1 MRTQPNDS
9 GERGREGEN
18 EILLPGEYR
27 CHGEDDGGSDR
38 GQNADA
44 ARRVEVAGVQHEDP
58 GQEEELR
65 GEEGRQPGVAPLPRT
80 LKMQEQEPK

>member
-1 MRTQPNDS
+1 M
-9 GERGREGEN
+9 
-18 EILLPGEYR
+18 LLPGEYR

-80 LKMQEQEPK
+80 LKMQEQETK